1 MGGGPF
7 AIVEKEKFDYIKEMM
22 RAKVP
27 TFEVSMGES
36 IFFRYCICFGF
47 HVFIISSIL
56 LFFFCLRCRFCISS
70 ASLPPS
76 HGGLSLRR
84 LALVALARHATLCCG
99 FSLSLH
105 RFGMRHI
112 GYFKPYCPNMGW
124 ARSPRPSSNPNP
136 KKRRK
141 MNISFY
147 TSFFIY
153 MHFYFLLGLTPFFK
167 SEIKWTFLFAPPFQI
182 CTHFSFWA

>member
-56 LFFFCLRCRFCISS
+56 LFFFVCVAAS
-70 ASLPPS
+70 ASLPRRCRHHMVAS
-76 HGGLSLRR
+76 HCG
-84 LALVALARHATLCCG
+84 ALH
-99 FSLSLH
+99 
-105 RFGMRHI
+105 
-112 GYFKPYCPNMGW
+112 
-124 ARSPRPSSNPNP
+124 
-136 KKRRK
+136 
-141 MNISFY
+141 
-147 TSFFIY
+147 
-153 MHFYFLLGLTPFFK
+153 
-167 SEIKWTFLFAPPFQI
+167 
-182 CTHFSFWA
+182 

>member
-56 LFFFCLRCRFCISS
+56 LF
-70 ASLPPS
+70 
-76 HGGLSLRR
+76 
-84 LALVALARHATLCCG
+84 
-99 FSLSLH
+99 
-105 RFGMRHI
+105 
-112 GYFKPYCPNMGW
+112 
-124 ARSPRPSSNPNP
+124 
-136 KKRRK
+136 
-141 MNISFY
+141 
-147 TSFFIY
+147 
-153 MHFYFLLGLTPFFK
+153 LGLGLELGLGDLAQPIFG
-167 SEIKWTFLFAPPFQI
+167 Q
-182 CTHFSFWA
+182 

>member
-1 MGGGPF
+1 
-7 AIVEKEKFDYIKEMM
+7 MM

-56 LFFFCLRCRFCISS
+56 LFFFFCLRCRFCISS

-167 SEIKWTFLFAPPFQI
+167 SEIK
-182 CTHFSFWA
+182 

>member
-56 LFFFCLRCRFCISS
+56 LFFFLFALPLLHLFRVAAAITWWPLIAAPCTSGASKARHPLLWLLPFS
-70 ASLPPS
+70 ASFWDETHRVFQTLLPKY
-76 HGGLSLRR
+76 GL
-84 LALVALARHATLCCG
+84 G
-99 FSLSLH
+99 
-105 RFGMRHI
+105 
-112 GYFKPYCPNMGW
+112 
-124 ARSPRPSSNPNP
+124 
-136 KKRRK
+136 
-141 MNISFY
+141 
-147 TSFFIY
+147 
-153 MHFYFLLGLTPFFK
+153 
-167 SEIKWTFLFAPPFQI
+167 
-182 CTHFSFWA
+182 